1 VFPWP
6 ARRETRA
13 RQVFSRNPLLKARVT
28 VVLGLQWGDEGK
40 GKILDVMAGEA
51 DWVFRAQGGNNAGH
65 TVEIGR
71 EKYVLHL
78 VPSGILRGGVSCLIA
93 GGAVVDPVSLVSE
106 IQGLHERGVR
116 TRGRLHLASQAHLV
130 LPQHRAVDRG
140 SEKKRGRGKI
150 GTTGRGIGPAYADK
164 AARIGLR
171 AGELALPWPELSRR
185 ILERIRI
192 HNHSARHLGWESL
205 APASDLRQ
213 IQAAARFLKPY
224 LCDGVAV
231 AHAAVHAGKKILI
244 EGAQGTFLDIDHG
257 TYPYVTSSHCTAG
270 GACTGTG
277 VPPTAIRRVIGVL
290 KAYTTRVGSGPFV
303 TEDGTLGH
311 LLHGMGREFGSTTG
325 RARRCGWFDAVLV
338 RRAVRLNGVSELAMT
353 NLDGLDGLEKIPVCI
368 GYRLQ
373 GKILQEPPVESS
385 QWLRCR
391 PVYRVF
397 PGWCEPTTEARR
409 WRDLPGKARAYLSAL
424 SQLVGAPLG
433 ILSVGAGREQTFRHG

>member
-1 VFPWP
+1 MK
-6 ARRETRA
+6 
-13 RQVFSRNPLLKARVT
+13 SKVT

-65 TVEIGR
+65 TVEIGG

-78 VPSGILRGGVSCLIA
+78 VPSGILRSGVSCLIA

-106 IQGLHERGVR
+106 IEGLQERGIR
-116 TRGRLHLASQAHLV
+116 TRARLHLASQAHLV
-130 LPQHRAVDRG
+130 LPHHRAVDRG
-140 SEKKRGRGKI
+140 SERKRGKGRI

-164 AARIGLR
+164 AARVGLR
-171 AGELALPWPELSRR
+171 AGELALSPQELSRR
-185 ILERIRI
+185 IRERIRV
-192 HNHSARHLGWESL
+192 HNQAARHQGWEKISPG
-205 APASDLRQ
+205 PALRE
-213 IQAAARFLKPY
+213 IQGAAKILRPY
-224 LCDGVAV
+224 LCDGVAL
-231 AHAAVHAGKKILI
+231 AHRVVESGKRILI
-244 EGAQGTFLDIDHG
+244 EGAQGTFLDVDHG

-277 VPPTAIRRVIGVL
+277 VPPTAIRKVIGVL

-303 TEDGTLGH
+303 TEDGALGH

-338 RRAVRLNGVSELAMT
+338 RRAVRLNGVTELAMT
-353 NLDGLDGLEKIPVCI
+353 NLDGLDGLEKIPVCV

-373 GKILQEPPVESS
+373 GKLLQEPPVEVVD
-385 QWLRCR
+385 WERCR

-409 WRDLPGKARAYLSAL
+409 WRDLPAKARSYLLAL
-424 SQLVGAPLG
+424 SKLVGAPLG

>member
-1 VFPWP
+1 M
-6 ARRETRA
+6 
-13 RQVFSRNPLLKARVT
+13 
-28 VVLGLQWGDEGK
+28 LGLQWGDEGK

-78 VPSGILRGGVSCLIA
+78 VPSGILRAGVSCLIA
-93 GGAVVDPVSLVSE
+93 GGAVVDPAGLVSE
-106 IQGLHERGVR
+106 IQGLQKRGIR
-116 TRGRLHLASQAHLV
+116 TRGRLHLAAQAHLV
-130 LPQHRAVDRG
+130 LPYHRAVDRG
-140 SEKKRGRGKI
+140 SEKKRGKGRI

-171 AGELALPWPELSRR
+171 AGELALSAPELSRR
-185 ILERIRI
+185 IQERIRI
-192 HNHSARHLGWESL
+192 HNTSARFQGWETVTPVSV
-205 APASDLRQ
+205 LRE
-213 IQAAARFLKPY
+213 IGEAAKILKPY
-224 LCDGVAV
+224 LCDGVALAHQVV
-231 AHAAVHAGKKILI
+231 ASGKKVLI
-244 EGAQGTFLDIDHG
+244 EGAQGTFLDVDHG

-277 VPPTAIRRVIGVL
+277 VPPTAIRKVIGVL

-338 RRAVRLNGVSELAMT
+338 RRAVRLNGVTELAMT

-368 GYRLQ
+368 GYRLKS
-373 GKILQEPPVESS
+373 KILREPPVEASE
-385 QWLRCR
+385 WEHCR
-391 PVYRVF
+391 PVYRIF

-409 WRDLPGKARAYLSAL
+409 WRDLPPKARAYLSAL
-424 SQLVGAPLG
+424 SKMVGAPLG